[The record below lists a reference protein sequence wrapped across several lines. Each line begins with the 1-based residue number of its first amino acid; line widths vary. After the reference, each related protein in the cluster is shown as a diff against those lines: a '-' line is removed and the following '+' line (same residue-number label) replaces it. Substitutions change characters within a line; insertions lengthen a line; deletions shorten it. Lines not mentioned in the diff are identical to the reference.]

1 MPQAPGAPTATGASA
16 YPALYREMALPE
28 IDGGTVTNTGRQT
41 TSLRDGLAI
50 TVTSAKTVD
59 EARVFYQEA
68 LAKAGWT
75 AEPQG
80 RGASVPNMPVARV
93 AFSKGEV
100 TYSAMITA
108 VPDGGV
114 RIDIRVMLS

>member
-1 MPQAPGAPTATGASA
+1 MPQAPGAPAATGASA

-28 IDGGTVTNTGRQT
+28 IDGTVTNTGRQT

>member
-1 MPQAPGAPTATGASA
+1 MQHRASRVGVYDPWKPGHTPICG
-16 YPALYREMALPE
+16 P
-28 IDGGTVTNTGRQT
+28 
-41 TSLRDGLAI
+41 LRDGLAI